1 MKNPEQWLP
10 SKFVYQS
17 GRLRGSR
24 NPAHLDIASRLVADV
39 VASYYDQYLRI
50 HARGNLIDL
59 GCGNVPLYAAYK
71 DFITQNVCVD
81 WENSMHENPFLDN
94 ICNLNE
100 RLPFG
105 NEEFDTILLSDVLE
119 HIPEPEKLWRE
130 MERILKPGGNII
142 LNVPFF
148 YKIHEAPHD
157 YFRYTEFALRRF
169 AQNANMEVR
178 VLEPIGGIIEILG
191 DLSAKLFLK
200 IPLAGKM
207 LAIVTQRIFSAFT
220 RTSPGRKVSRKTSAR
235 FPLGY
240 FMIVTKG

>member
-1 MKNPEQWLP
+1 MKNVDQWLP

-24 NPAHLDIASRLVADV
+24 NPAHLDIASRLVADA
-39 VASYYDQYLRI
+39 VASYYDHYLRL
-50 HARGNLIDL
+50 HACGRLIDL
-59 GCGNVPLYAAYK
+59 GCGNVPLYATYK
-71 DFITQNVCVD
+71 NLIAQNICVD
-81 WENSMHENPFLDN
+81 WENSMHANPFLDK

-100 RLPFG
+100 RLPFD

-130 MERILKPGGNII
+130 MARILKPGGKII

-169 AQNANMEVR
+169 AKDVNLEVV
-178 VLEPIGGIIEILG
+178 VLEPIGGIPEILG
-191 DLSAKLFLK
+191 DLSAKLLSK
-200 IPLAGKM
+200 IPWAGKM
-207 LAIVTQRIFSAFT
+207 AAIITQQIFSVFT
-220 RTSPGRKVSRKTSAR
+220 RTPPGRKISKKTSTR

-240 FMIVTKG
+240 FMIVAKS